1 MSQKVGPLFDRVRHR
16 VRNWLVTAVRPVAS
30 AVVHPWRQRSAAH
43 TPVFVW
49 SGAVGSLVGVATV
62 LVATLRSPTF
72 SWTDNAISDLG
83 ASGASHPQI
92 LNVGLVTS
100 SLLAV
105 PFVYVLWCRA
115 SHRVERAGAVAY
127 ALSLVS
133 LGCIGAFPVGDPLH
147 TPVSVAFFTF
157 GTVTLL
163 VHGTG
168 TVLGGAVQRG
178 LGSIWLGLVHVISW
192 ILWDVGARLGP
203 GLAIPELIGAVLV
216 VCWLGWTTAVLA
228 TASDH
233 PRTTDDT
240 N

>member
-1 MSQKVGPLFDRVRHR
+1 MSQE
-16 VRNWLVTAVRPVAS
+16 TRPPFAWESQTVAY
-30 AVVHPWRQRSAAH
+30 
-43 TPVFVW
+43 TPVVVW
-49 SGAVGSLVGVATV
+49 SGLAGALVGIATV
-62 LVATLRSPTF
+62 LVATSLSPTF
-72 SWTDNAISDLG
+72 AWQDSAISDLG
-83 ASGASHPQI
+83 AANAAHPQV
-92 LNVGLVTS
+92 LNVGLVAS

-105 PFVYVLWCRA
+105 PFVVVLWQRTT
-115 SHRVERAGAVAY
+115 HPLERAGAVTY
-127 ALSLVS
+127 ALSLAS
-133 LGCIGAFPVGDPLH
+133 LAFIGVFPIGDPLH

-157 GTVTLL
+157 GTLTLL

-168 TVLGGAVQRG
+168 SVLGGAVQRG